1 MAWKKESK
9 KISDLKKANTEIDM
23 KVRERLEEMVGEIAS
38 KDAAVSLDFLKE
50 YLHLQKA
57 DNDAI
62 QELQFHLGLM
72 EGVKHSVI
80 SDDSDQSIYVYF
92 EKESEKEKE

>member
-9 KISDLKKANTEIDM
+9 KISELKKANTEIDM
-23 KVRERLEEMVGEIAS
+23 KVRSRLEEMVGEMAN
-38 KDAAVSLDFLKE
+38 KDTAVSLEFLKE
-50 YLHLQKA
+50 YLHLQRA

-72 EGVKHSVI
+72 EGVKHGII
-80 SDDSDQSIYVYF
+80 SDDADQSIYVFF
-92 EKESEKEKE
+92 EKEVKK